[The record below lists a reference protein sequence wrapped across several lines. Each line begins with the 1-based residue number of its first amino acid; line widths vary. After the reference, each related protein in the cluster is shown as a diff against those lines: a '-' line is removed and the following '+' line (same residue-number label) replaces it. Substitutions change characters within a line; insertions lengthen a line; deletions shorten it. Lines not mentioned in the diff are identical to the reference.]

1 MNVLIVGGGK
11 IGMEKLQ
18 AILAQ
23 SPATQVRLVAI
34 SISEDI
40 KSLARNFS
48 SLELIERAF
57 LPEDVHH
64 MNLVLIAINDR
75 DEGRRIGNIA
85 RRQGKLVNVAD
96 KPEECDFY
104 MGSIVKKGNL
114 KLAISTNGK
123 SPTIAK
129 RLRELFNELLPEELD
144 EVLDNMQRIRN
155 QLTDDFQGKVERLN
169 LITKEL
175 AGKKTQKKTE

>member
-75 DEGRRIGNIA
+75 DEGRRIGHIA

-104 MGSIVKKGNL
+104 MGSIVKK
-114 KLAISTNGK
+114 
-123 SPTIAK
+123 
-129 RLRELFNELLPEELD
+129 
-144 EVLDNMQRIRN
+144 
-155 QLTDDFQGKVERLN
+155 KV
-169 LITKEL
+169 I
-175 AGKKTQKKTE
+175 

>member
-1 MNVLIVGGGK
+1 
-11 IGMEKLQ
+11 
-18 AILAQ
+18 
-23 SPATQVRLVAI
+23 
-34 SISEDI
+34 
-40 KSLARNFS
+40 
-48 SLELIERAF
+48 
-57 LPEDVHH
+57 
-64 MNLVLIAINDR
+64 
-75 DEGRRIGNIA
+75 
-85 RRQGKLVNVAD
+85 
-96 KPEECDFY
+96 

-144 EVLDNMQRIRN
+144 EVLDNMQMIRN

-175 AGKKTQKKTE
+175 AGKKWQKEVSPN